1 MVKLEHQRITLA
13 AVDACLGRHVAPHSL
28 FQRAPSHTHVGHVAA
43 DIRLA
48 ISRVVLAPVCGHA
61 RLALPMSPPGGLVLE
76 RERLSVF
83 LFAASR
89 TGGHEPSSPRWKRM
103 VWRANHPRPRM
114 EAEAHNAAD

>member
-13 AVDACLGRHVAPHSL
+13 AVDACPARHMVRHPL
-28 FQRAPSHTHVGHVAA
+28 FQRTPSYTHVRHVAA

-61 RLALPMSPPGGLVLE
+61 RLALSMSPPGGLVLE

-83 LFAASR
+83 VFAASR
-89 TGGHEPSSPRWKRM
+89 TGGHERSSPP
-103 VWRANHPRPRM
+103 VG
-114 EAEAHNAAD
+114 